1 MFKQLIPLSKFLLVL
16 CILLL
21 VSSGRIESSDGISAL
36 NVTRNIVK
44 EGKFD
49 IAPPAW
55 SGGLQ
60 TTKGK
65 DGLYYS
71 PTSLGI
77 SLSYLPSALLT
88 KAIYARSGTDFPRYY
103 PIQSDFL
110 LEFLASFT
118 NPILAFIL
126 FIVNYKIFD
135 LFIKN
140 KNKAFFLSL
149 IILFTTNLFPLAKH
163 SFSQIIF
170 SLFVMTSFYT
180 MLLYVQNSKA
190 KKNLILSGIFFGL
203 ALHSYNVIF
212 IIVFFV
218 LLIALSYLLYKKGE
232 SYRNIFTK
240 SLIWAVSATPFLI
253 IVLVF
258 NYLRFGSIFNT
269 GYDLN
274 AFVLT
279 SKAVMFEGL
288 WGLTL
293 SSGKSFLLYSPILI
307 LVVYFAVKHFKKDWS
322 SKLFIL
328 LTTVLILFY
337 SQFVFWSGELS
348 WGPRYMSLV
357 IPFAGIVL
365 ARHFKEVEKM
375 KIILTI
381 LIVIGLFVQLE
392 GIVIPYQKQY
402 RIYDFE
408 ILSLPKNVAPSQQF
422 EYWSIGEFIPRY
434 SPIYFLKKDL
444 VRDLLLIPHI
454 LRPAQPI
461 SFAKNVSL
469 PQKDMSGRYFKH
481 GRSMLYIYNRK
492 NLAFKTM
499 SFNLQNLKEDISKV
513 RICTKADCFNSDT
526 LLRQRNDFVA
536 SFTKEVKLAKNE
548 YASIKLVPKNPLIQ
562 GFEFDIYSFSLGE
575 TKLSISEYSL
585 ANPDTFLVRG
595 TPIFY
600 NGPRLDFYK
609 ESRFYQDEVINSVP
623 DFWWI
628 KYKVYFNEPSGI
640 MIFFTSLLALTIVTA
655 GGTLISLKQKGA
667 HD

>member
-1 MFKQLIPLSKFLLVL
+1 MLKRFIPLSKFLLVF

-21 VSSGRIESSDGISAL
+21 VASGRIESSDGISAL
-36 NVTRNIVK
+36 NVTRNIIK
-44 EGKFD
+44 EKRFN

-88 KAIYARSGTDFPRYY
+88 KAIYTRDNTDFPRYY
-103 PIQSDFL
+103 PVQSDFL

-118 NPILAFIL
+118 NPILAFLL

-149 IILFTTNLFPLAKH
+149 IILFATNLFPLAKH

-170 SLFVMTSFYT
+170 CLCVMASFYT
-180 MLLYVQNSKA
+180 MLLYLQNI
-190 KKNLILSGIFFGL
+190 KKNKYLILSGIFFGL
-203 ALHSYNVIF
+203 ALYSYNVIF
-212 IIVFFV
+212 ILVFFV
-218 LLIALSYLLYKKGE
+218 LLVALSYFLYEKRL
-232 SYRNIFTK
+232 SYREI
-240 SLIWAVSATPFLI
+240 LIKCFLWAISAAPFLA
-253 IVLVF
+253 IVCAF
-258 NYLRFGSIFNT
+258 NYLRFGSILST
-269 GYDLN
+269 GYDLH
-274 AFVLT
+274 AFDLT
-279 SKAVMFEGL
+279 AKAVIFEGL

-293 SSGKSFLLYSPILI
+293 SSGKSFLVYSPILI
-307 LVVYFAVKHFKKDWS
+307 LALFLAIKHFKKDWS
-322 SKLFIL
+322 AKLFIL
-328 LTTVLILFY
+328 LTTVLLLFY
-337 SQFVFWSGELS
+337 SRFVFWSGELS

-381 LIVIGLFVQLE
+381 LIVVGLFVQLE

-402 RIYDFE
+402 RIFDFE
-408 ILSLPKNVAPSQQF
+408 ILALPKNVTRNQQF

-444 VRDLLLIPHI
+444 IRDLFLIPRI
-454 LRPAQPI
+454 LKTSPSV
-461 SFAKNVSL
+461 SFAKDVSL
-469 PQKDMSGRYFKH
+469 PQKDTSGRYFKH
-481 GRSMLYIYNRK
+481 GRSIMYLYSHK
-492 NLAFKTM
+492 NFTFKTI
-499 SFNLQNLKEDISKV
+499 SFNLENLKDDIAKIG
-513 RICTKADCFNSDT
+513 ICIRAGCFTSDT
-526 LLRQRNDFVA
+526 VHKQGNDFTA
-536 SFTKEVKLAKNE
+536 NFAKEMKIEKNE
-548 YASIKLVPKNPLIQ
+548 YANISLVSKNPIKH
-562 GFEFDIYSFSLGE
+562 GFEFDIYSFSLGDIGM
-575 TKLSISEYSL
+575 TMSEYSL
-585 ANPDTFLVRG
+585 ANPDTFLVRN
-595 TPIFY
+595 TPLFY
-600 NGPRLDFYK
+600 DGPTLGFYK

-628 KYKVYFNEPSGI
+628 RSKVYFNEPLGI
-640 MIFFTSLLALTIVTA
+640 RIFFITLLGLTTA
-655 GGTLISLKQKGA
+655 AAAGTLISLKVKKN
-667 HD
+667 